1 MKKSEV
7 VTILGSQSYK
17 CENYNSHIVSWS
29 PPEDSSTLIYTTVNS
44 NEIIRITNKWEYFE
58 YIYDDKGRDLLSNK
72 KSNTSALD
80 VIFKDPG
87 RHKIYVKFIP
97 LQTNLSGC
105 FYGCFNLYKVS
116 EDLFKGCS
124 NVINIINIFR
134 NCQLLSEIPKEL
146 FIYFPNLKY
155 IEGCFA
161 GCDSL
166 TYIPEKLFINNNKI
180 TSFEECWYMCSNL
193 KTIPEDLFQYTPE
206 VETVRYCFCYCYN
219 LSQISN
225 NLFDNCFKIAN
236 FGSCFKQCNI
246 LITPS
251 GINNIELWKR
261 TSYDEFPRIINGIHC
276 FENCSSIPNYYDI
289 PEEWR

>member
-1 MKKSEV
+1 MKSEV

-44 NEIIRITNKWEYFE
+44 NEIIRITNRWEYFE

-80 VIFKDPG
+80 VIFK
-87 RHKIYVKFIP
+87 
-97 LQTNLSGC
+97 
-105 FYGCFNLYKVS
+105 
-116 EDLFKGCS
+116 GCS
-124 NVINIINIFR
+124 NVISIINIFR

-246 LITPS
+246 SITPS
-251 GINNIELWKR
+251 GINNIELWER

>member
-1 MKKSEV
+1 
-7 VTILGSQSYK
+7 
-17 CENYNSHIVSWS
+17 
-29 PPEDSSTLIYTTVNS
+29 
-44 NEIIRITNKWEYFE
+44 
-58 YIYDDKGRDLLSNK
+58 
-72 KSNTSALD
+72 
-80 VIFKDPG
+80 
-87 RHKIYVKFIP
+87 
-97 LQTNLSGC
+97 
-105 FYGCFNLYKVS
+105 
-116 EDLFKGCS
+116 
-124 NVINIINIFR
+124 
-134 NCQLLSEIPKEL
+134 
-146 FIYFPNLKY
+146 
-155 IEGCFA
+155 
-161 GCDSL
+161 
-166 TYIPEKLFINNNKI
+166 
-180 TSFEECWYMCSNL
+180 MCSNL

-261 TSYDEFPRIINGIHC
+261 TSYDEFSRIINGIHC